1 MLFARN
7 EPKELISD
15 ELRTFLERVTIL
27 EARVTSLEL
36 DASSFR
42 DKVLRKIQNKAE
54 PEQEKLKPT
63 LGAKVRR

>member
-7 EPKELISD
+7 EQKAPVSD
-15 ELRTFLERVTIL
+15 ELRTFLERITIL

-36 DASSFR
+36 DASAFR
-42 DKVLRKIQNKAE
+42 DKVLRKIQTKTE
-54 PEQEKLKPT
+54 PEQEKLKPV